1 MWLPFLGMPV
11 RVFHGDDSESY
22 RHLIH
27 EVLVGSDIELVG
39 GAGTPEGV
47 VEGVATAKPDV
58 ILLDQFGG
66 EPLIRAI
73 REACPAAKVIV
84 LSGFNP
90 EDGDRDLAAAADAY
104 VIKSDALVELEGVIL
119 KVAGQ

>member
-1 MWLPFLGMPV
+1 MPV

-22 RHLIH
+22 RHLIR
-27 EVLVGSDIELVG
+27 EILATGDIEIVG

-47 VEGVATAKPDV
+47 VAGVQETKPDV

-66 EPLIRAI
+66 APLMESI

-84 LSGFNP
+84 LSGYNP
-90 EDGDRDLAAAADAY
+90 EDGDKDLAAMADAY
-104 VIKSDALVELEGVIL
+104 VVKSDALTELEGIVLGI
-119 KVAGQ
+119 AGQ

>member
-1 MWLPFLGMPV
+1 MPV

-47 VEGVATAKPDV
+47 VEGVAAAKPDV

-66 EPLIRAI
+66 AALIEAIRA
-73 REACPAAKVIV
+73 ECPTAKVIV
-84 LSGFNP
+84 LSGYNP
-90 EDGDRDLAAAADAY
+90 EDGDRDLAAQADEY
-104 VIKSDALVELEGVIL
+104 VIKSDALVELEGVVL
-119 KVAGQ
+119 RLASG